1 VKVCDNNTMPGL
13 TREERRFRDD
23 NPVKV
28 RKGEKKLVMNR
39 RRTWDEIY
47 EALTAYKKQHG
58 DCEVPQRYNEDPRLG
73 GWVGNQRKEREKLSS
88 GQRKRL
94 DDLGFD
100 WRTRQEREEFYWNE
114 KFKRLEEYRQIYGDC
129 KVPQSSVDEELT
141 SWVEEL
147 GSWVCTQRSKCKKGK
162 LSSDRTSKL
171 ESLQFE
177 WVLKEPSKNIDRTYA
192 DEKWHFQY
200 LKLVDFHTEH
210 GHCIVP
216 SFYDIDKS
224 LGMWV
229 GKQRQIYAANRM
241 PEDRKLLLD
250 ELGFVW
256 KVDKADADASLSQ
269 VEWDEQLGRI
279 IRFKEQYGHSN
290 VPRNFTKWGL
300 GSWLCVQRAEAR
312 KGQLDTRRVHKLL
325 SVGVTWGN
333 NFDQRWEE
341 RFLLLKAF
349 QEKHGHCHV
358 LLSESIELKK
368 WVINQQK
375 FQKNGTLLPARKA
388 KLDAVGLAWAG
399 EKRRAEHSR
408 HDSCDL
414 EDSEDEETLCE
425 PGALIPSRKRLRR
438 LGRSND
444 R

>member
-1 VKVCDNNTMPGL
+1 MPGL

-192 DEKWHFQY
+192 D
-200 LKLVDFHTEH
+200 
-210 GHCIVP
+210 
-216 SFYDIDKS
+216 
-224 LGMWV
+224 
-229 GKQRQIYAANRM
+229 
-241 PEDRKLLLD
+241 
-250 ELGFVW
+250 
-256 KVDKADADASLSQ
+256 
-269 VEWDEQLGRI
+269 
-279 IRFKEQYGHSN
+279 
-290 VPRNFTKWGL
+290 
-300 GSWLCVQRAEAR
+300 
-312 KGQLDTRRVHKLL
+312 
-325 SVGVTWGN
+325 
-333 NFDQRWEE
+333 
-341 RFLLLKAF
+341 
-349 QEKHGHCHV
+349 
-358 LLSESIELKK
+358 
-368 WVINQQK
+368 
-375 FQKNGTLLPARKA
+375 
-388 KLDAVGLAWAG
+388 
-399 EKRRAEHSR
+399 
-408 HDSCDL
+408 
-414 EDSEDEETLCE
+414 
-425 PGALIPSRKRLRR
+425 
-438 LGRSND
+438 
-444 R
+444 